1 MIFVTFI
8 LIYRK
13 YHISLYF
20 LRKIIFHFPSKE
32 KTSYFPEKYAIF
44 PGNTR
49 KILYQGDFFRKGN
62 LIGAFEKNIIVSCI
76 FWERSS
82 FIFRLNNKIIFSG
95 KRNIIFSDNTTKSII
110 FQCYFFGKTIF
121 SEHLEKENMVFVQC
135 LFILKFVTCFL
146 LPFLM
151 SVVSSWQFW
160 LLLLLLS
167 SSSTLVLAPEVFLG
181 LTLTAAALVAY
192 VLFELMLT
200 VGTPVLLLVL
210 LYAVRLLLKVSNLFL
225 IHH

>member
-1 MIFVTFI
+1 MTEN
-8 LIYRK
+8 YTEN
-13 YHISLYF
+13 
-20 LRKIIFHFPSKE
+20 IIFPYISWERSSFIFHPKKKHHIFQK
-32 KTSYFPEKYAIF
+32 KYTIF

-110 FQCYFFGKTIF
+110 FQCYFFGKTIH

-160 LLLLLLS
+160 LLLLLLLS
-167 SSSTLVLAPEVFLG
+167 SSTTLVLAPEVFLG
-181 LTLTAAALVAY
+181 LTLIAAALVAY

-200 VGTPVLLLVL
+200 VGTPVLLLAL
-210 LYAVRLLLKVSNLFL
+210 LYAVRLLLKLSNFFP

>member
-1 MIFVTFI
+1 M
-8 LIYRK
+8 
-13 YHISLYF
+13 
-20 LRKIIFHFPSKE
+20 
-32 KTSYFPEKYAIF
+32 
-44 PGNTR
+44 
-49 KILYQGDFFRKGN
+49 
-62 LIGAFEKNIIVSCI
+62 
-76 FWERSS
+76 
-82 FIFRLNNKIIFSG
+82 IFSG
-95 KRNIIFSDNTTKSII
+95 KRKIIFPNNNRKII
-110 FQCYFFGKTIF
+110 FQCNFFGTTIF

-160 LLLLLLS
+160 LLLLLS

-181 LTLTAAALVAY
+181 LTLIAAALVAY

-200 VGTPVLLLVL
+200 VGTPVLLLAL
-210 LYAVRLLLKVSNLFL
+210 LYAVRLLLKVSNFFP